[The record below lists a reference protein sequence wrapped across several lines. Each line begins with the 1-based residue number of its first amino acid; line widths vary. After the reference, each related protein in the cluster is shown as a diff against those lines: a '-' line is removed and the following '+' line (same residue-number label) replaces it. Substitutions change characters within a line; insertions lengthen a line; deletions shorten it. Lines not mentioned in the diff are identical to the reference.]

1 MFIERLPKKIKAET
15 LIDIFQDHHGFVE
28 VRLIADKGIA
38 FVEFI
43 NDDLATMALHAVT
56 EQNLLIFPSDEGNE
70 MVAARINYGK
80 K

>member
-1 MFIERLPKKIKAET
+1 MMNEELDPRFGGRSQQSGAYKILFIERLPKKIKAET

-43 NDDLATMALHAVT
+43 NDDLAT
-56 EQNLLIFPSDEGNE
+56 
-70 MVAARINYGK
+70 
-80 K
+80 